1 MRRVLLV
8 SLLLLAVTLCLPLL
22 LCSTRRPPSEGEL
35 TATPSPSATA
45 AVDETAPPEDPGT
58 DGETVFTCLTD
69 GTEKQVTMAEY
80 LPGVLAGEMPASFEE
95 EALKA
100 QAVAARSYIL
110 YHMSHPAGAHPGA
123 AVCDQVTCCLA
134 YRDEQSLRELWGG
147 SYSAYMEKMR
157 KAVGET
163 DGQYLTYEGEFI
175 QAMFHS
181 SSPGMTESSAALWV
195 PIPYLV
201 SVSSPETEKEVPNY
215 ITTVEVSV
223 EDFRTSILGISP
235 DSVLSGGPEAWLGEV
250 KLDQSGRVESLVV
263 GGKAITGSTMR
274 GLFSLRSACF
284 TLQYSGES
292 FLFTVTG
299 YGHGVGMSQ
308 YGANVMAKQ
317 GSSYREILA
326 HYYPG
331 TVLCPD

>member
-22 LCSTRRPPSEGEL
+22 LRPARRPPSEGEL
-35 TATPSPSATA
+35 TGTPSPSAATA
-45 AVDETAPPEDPGT
+45 GEETAKPESPGS
-58 DGETVFTCLTD
+58 DGETAFVCLMD
-69 GTEKQVTMAEY
+69 GRERQVAMAEY

-110 YHMSHPAGAHPGA
+110 YRMSHPAAAHPGA
-123 AVCDQVTCCLA
+123 AVCDQAACCLA
-134 YRDEQSLRELWGG
+134 YRDEQSLRERWGG
-147 SYSAYMEKMR
+147 SYGAYMEKMR
-157 KAVGET
+157 KAVRET
-163 DGQYLTYEGEFI
+163 DGQYLSYEGECI
-175 QAMFHS
+175 QSVFHS
-181 SSPGMTESSAALWV
+181 SSPGRTESSAALWV

-201 SVSSPETEKEVPNY
+201 SVPSPETERDVPNY

-250 KLDQSGRVESLVV
+250 KLDQSGRVESIVV
-263 GGKAITGSTMR
+263 GGKAVTGSAMR

-284 TLQYSGES
+284 TLQYSGDC

-317 GSSYREILA
+317 GSNYREILA